1 MDPFSREF
9 LPGGIVE
16 GVFTPMLPLATYL
29 LFVHDERDFATELV
43 EPLYVLLQLQFP
55 ESL

>member
-9 LPGGIVE
+9 FPGGIFE
-16 GVFTPMLPLATYL
+16 GVLTPTLPLAAYL

-43 EPLYVLLQLQFP
+43 ETLYVLLQLQFP